1 MLRLHPRTVDLRPYA
16 LKILAVLLAL
26 GAVKAVCS
34 QPLPAAEIGSKLDN
48 FQMTD
53 VSGKIQSLKQYEGK
67 IVVLFFWSF
76 KCPVSLAYVDRME
89 ALRNNYGNQGVILLG
104 VASGINESQEEIR
117 ANALN
122 LMIKVPILLD
132 SNGELMDRLG
142 ATHTPSVFILDQDA
156 VLRYRGAPDN
166 NRSPGDKGRIAY
178 IDDAIESLLNGRAI
192 SVPVTPA
199 FGCSIKRRRIKE

>member
-1 MLRLHPRTVDLRPYA
+1 MRKLHPGTADLRLHV
-16 LKILAVLLAL
+16 LKILAVFLTL
-26 GAVKAVCS
+26 GVVKAMCP
-34 QPLPAAEIGSKLDN
+34 QPPPSAEIGSKLHN

-76 KCPVSLAYVDRME
+76 KCPVSLAYIDRME
-89 ALRNNYGNQGVILLG
+89 ALRNKYGNQGVILLG

-122 LMIKVPILLD
+122 LDIKIPILLD
-132 SNGELMDRLG
+132 SDGELMDKLG

-166 NRSPGDKGRIAY
+166 NRAPGDKGRVAY
-178 IDDAIESLLNGRAI
+178 INDAIESLLNGRAI
-192 SVPVTPA
+192 SVPETLV